1 MTIAKPHC
9 TPFSLLLKDQI
20 LLPFLCSRWKDG
32 RGVKWRLNAFNP
44 IRQNPLSTD
53 ADEDSIFPSS
63 HSPWRAQQKLCR
75 VGLWAALLLPLKKCM
90 PRAPELRLSHD
101 DLTCPS
107 PLSLLVESIEAFI
120 SQKSCI
126 TLMPDGTDDT
136 DPTPLTAFDCIDL
149 EARDFPRA
157 ASYCSSRIIHP
168 PKLLLNYNMYF
179 TVHMLIFFWTIIKE
193 HIKIYIWI
201 TQMQVYV
208 ETSQLSYAQKTQTN
222 TLSSLAW
229 N

>member
-20 LLPFLCSRWKDG
+20 LLPFLCRGWKDG

-107 PLSLLVESIEAFI
+107 PLSLLVESIVPSSHKTAASLSCQMGLMTQTQLLWLLLTALTLRPEIFPGLPHIVVPGLFI
-120 SQKSCI
+120 SQNCCWTTTCI
-126 TLMPDGTDDT
+126 
-136 DPTPLTAFDCIDL
+136 
-149 EARDFPRA
+149 
-157 ASYCSSRIIHP
+157 
-168 PKLLLNYNMYF
+168 LLS
-179 TVHMLIFFWTIIKE
+179 VC
-193 HIKIYIWI
+193 
-201 TQMQVYV
+201 
-208 ETSQLSYAQKTQTN
+208 
-222 TLSSLAW
+222 
-229 N
+229 